1 MGGGDADTIG
11 SFRKR
16 KISKSACSGEIYFKK
31 SVGVQQ
37 MGFDPGDFFKSKEL
51 QSYDVLGKVLF
62 SRNDSGCNIRKQ
74 VTWSDDWFDLASFK
88 QSFSFFFYYFFFFF
102 F

>member
-1 MGGGDADTIG
+1 
-11 SFRKR
+11 
-16 KISKSACSGEIYFKK
+16 
-31 SVGVQQ
+31 

-88 QSFSFFFYYFFFFF
+88 QSFSFFFYYFIFFFF
-102 F
+102 FNSYFSLEHLYPVIIVSYLLE